1 MGLGVAVPIP
11 GSSVTIDVAT
21 LLYFKGIKRKKILS
35 QKNPDIDA
43 TVVIPARNE
52 ERRIK
57 QCIEALFNQTKPP
70 KKVIVIDDC
79 SQDKTPEI
87 CRELDQKY
95 LDLIYIRQRQRSGKA
110 NNLNYA
116 IQLLLTHEKLLTPIV
131 VCIDGDAVP
140 QSDFIE
146 QITKPFVS
154 EEVAAVSGTA
164 TIMEPENLMGKLLAG
179 TYRFMFRFYSWQKT
193 AQGYRNA
200 VNPICGGAVGY
211 RTHILRKFPIP
222 ARCITEDTDYTWLLQ
237 ENKYKILHNPKA
249 MVKSE
254 QAITLR
260 GFFRQWFRWY
270 SGAHQAWYIHGKNLL
285 AARKLLFTTLAP
297 ACLDAWI
304 YSVLLLGFPL
314 ISMWNPIQLLWLM
327 AFDVGLTAVFL
338 VLLDPRELKYLPMIW
353 LMKFPLAI
361 AWLTS
366 GLKTLWERLSNK
378 QHLWGRAWERPDH
391 QVSKK
396 NFLTKIIASLPLHT
410 INNPT
415 KNTVECQFYKY
426 LKLQQ
431 LKSIPDQCL
440 QCHSLIGC
448 VEK

>member
-1 MGLGVAVPIP
+1 VGPGITVPIP
-11 GSSVTIDVAT
+11 GSSVAIDLAT
-21 LLYFKGIKRKKILS
+21 LLYFKGINRKKVLS
-35 QKNPDIDA
+35 QKNPDMDA

-87 CRELDQKY
+87 CKELDQKY
-95 LDLIYIRQRQRSGKA
+95 LDLIYIRQHQRSGKA

-131 VCIDGDAVP
+131 VFIDGDAVP

-146 QITKPFVS
+146 QITKSFVS
-154 EEVAAVSGTA
+154 EEIAAVSGTA
-164 TIMEPENLMGKLLAG
+164 TIMEPENLVGKMLAG
-179 TYRFMFRFYSWQKT
+179 AYRFMFRFYSWQKT
-193 AQGYRNA
+193 AQCYRNA
-200 VNPICGGAVGY
+200 VNPICGGAVAY
-211 RTHILRKFPIP
+211 RTHILRKIPIP
-222 ARCITEDTDYTWLLQ
+222 ARCITEDTDHTWLLQ
-237 ENKYKILHNPKA
+237 ENKYRVLHNPKA
-249 MVKSE
+249 MVNSE
-254 QAITLR
+254 EAITLR
-260 GFFRQWFRWY
+260 GFLRQWFRWY
-270 SGAHQAWYIHGKNLL
+270 SGAHQAWHIHGKKLL

-297 ACLDAWI
+297 ACLDGWI
-304 YSVLLLGFPL
+304 YSVWLLGFLL
-314 ISMWNPIQLLWLM
+314 ISMWSPIELLWLM
-327 AFDVGLTAVFL
+327 AFDVGLTAVFIM
-338 VLLDPRELKYLPMIW
+338 LLDPRELKYLPMIW
-353 LMKFPLAI
+353 LMKFPLAV

-378 QHLWGRAWERPDH
+378 QHSWGKAWERPDY

-396 NFLTKIIASLPLHT
+396 NFLARINASLPLHT
-410 INNPT
+410 INNST
-415 KNTVECQFYKY
+415 KSTVECQFYKY
-426 LKLQQ
+426 LKVQH

-440 QCHSLIGC
+440 QCLSLVEC

>member
-21 LLYFKGIKRKKILS
+21 LLYFKGIKKKKILIE
-35 QKNPDIDA
+35 KNSDLDV

-52 ERRIK
+52 ERRIR

-70 KKVIVIDDC
+70 RKVIVIDDC
-79 SQDKTPEI
+79 SQDETPEI

-95 LDLIYIRQRQRSGKA
+95 LNLIYIRQRKRSGKA

-116 IQLLLTHEKLLTPIV
+116 IQLLLAHEKSLTPIIIF
-131 VCIDGDAVP
+131 IDGDAVP

-154 EEVAAVSGTA
+154 EDVAAVSGTA
-164 TIMEPENLMGKLLAG
+164 SIMEPENLMGKLLAG
-179 TYRFMFRFYSWQKT
+179 TYRFMFQFYSWQKT

-200 VNPICGGAVGY
+200 VNPICGGAVAY
-211 RTHILRKFPIP
+211 RTDILRKFPIP
-222 ARCITEDTDYTWLLQ
+222 VRCITEDTDHTWLLQ
-237 ENKYKILHNPKA
+237 ENKCKILHNPKA
-249 MVKSE
+249 VVKSE
-254 QAITLR
+254 QAITLK

-270 SGAHQAWYIHGKNLL
+270 SGAHQSWCIHGTNLL
-285 AARKLLFTTLAP
+285 SARRLFFTTLAP
-297 ACLDAWI
+297 ACIDAWV
-304 YSVLLLGFPL
+304 YSVLLLAFPL
-314 ISMWNPIQLLWLM
+314 ISIWNPIDLLWLM
-327 AFDVGLTAVFL
+327 AFDVSLTAVFL
-338 VLLDPRELKYLPMIW
+338 ALLDPRELKYLPMIW

-378 QHLWGRAWERPDH
+378 HHSWGRAWERPD
-391 QVSKK
+391 QGSKK
-396 NFLTKIIASLPLHT
+396 SFLAKIIASLPLHAIT
-410 INNPT
+410 NPT
-415 KNTVECQFYKY
+415 KNTVECQFYKC
-426 LKLQQ
+426 LKLQK